1 MLGPGSGG
9 AHPGDGVG
17 DDLREQRPGGAGRP
31 GDLVGVGLHDLGHG
45 PGGGQDA
52 AAQLLGQQR
61 SEDADKGV
69 GYRIIFPS
77 FNISVIRWLFAIS
90 FVILPAN
97 ICKKC
102 IPPSYLSLKVFL
114 FLKAV

>member
-1 MLGPGSGG
+1 MIRLLLSLRCFIWKILATASGFV
-9 AHPGDGVG
+9 ASHPNPQTV
-17 DDLREQRPGGAGRP
+17 
-31 GDLVGVGLHDLGHG
+31 
-45 PGGGQDA
+45 
-52 AAQLLGQQR
+52 
-61 SEDADKGV
+61 SV

-114 FLKAV
+114 SSKGASKPLRCLFPWGWAIGST